1 MTTTDT
7 ATFGASDRSRSNE
20 CGVTLMNNQIGQVV
34 AEVMSTKEGVSIR
47 ILPAMIRVDGK
58 NKIDF
63 DYDELT
69 EATGIE
75 FDESSFEEVMSTHYG
90 RMVHLDDRV
99 LLFANP
105 EDAAEYIG
113 FDLVE
118 VS

>member
-58 NKIDF
+58 NKMDF

-118 VS
+118 VR